1 MICHFLYSNNQ
12 FVLSAVLMMNG
23 VAVIEDMT
31 VSQMTDIVTI
41 PLMIASA
48 AILGEL
54 AFRDGAVVAVMI

>member
-1 MICHFLYSNNQ
+1 
-12 FVLSAVLMMNG
+12 MNG

-41 PLMIASA
+41 PLMTASV
-48 AILGEL
+48 AILEEL